1 MLLYIWHI
9 CGPWEGHHGIL
20 DKSNLWELENIAKFK
35 VFSINQMYVALFVAY
50 VDLGKDTTEYWIN
63 QLYGN

>member
-1 MLLYIWHI
+1 MYGI

-20 DKSNLWELENIAKFK
+20 DEEIVWELENIAKFK
-35 VFSINQMYVALFVAY
+35 VFSINQMYIALYVANVG
-50 VDLGKDTTEYWIN
+50 LGKDTTEYWRS